1 MQKVHPA
8 KASVPLVGFI
18 AILSL
23 CFALSTQQAYAASP
37 SENLSPLSRKKVSIT
52 AFDHSYKLLDEFMDE
67 QAALST
73 FKSEHPTFLE
83 QAEDYGLPELSV
95 ENASLYKSY
104 AMSLE
109 GSIENDEWAAILAF
123 LDIYENPES
132 NEEIEEKVRL
142 LEIQA
147 NSNGLSTEEAIS
159 KAEKLLPI
167 SNSPSTVTVEPL
179 NSGINLAAARDYA
192 ERYAVHPNSKYGYET
207 TWLGIGADCT
217 NFASQ
222 ILYAG
227 GVAMDTSYNTNEGW
241 WWRATNQRSVSWIQA
256 ATFARYM
263 GSGYNTTSWSSLV
276 SNARAG
282 DFIGY
287 DSGGDGEVDHIGF
300 VHSKTGNELYI
311 AQHTNDYI
319 DWDNNTGWPDIDGRY
334 YRIRR

>member
-8 KASVPLVGFI
+8 KTSVLLASII

-23 CFALSTQQAYAASP
+23 CLAFSPQQAFASSP
-37 SENLSPLSRKKVSIT
+37 SESSNLLSRKKVSIT
-52 AFDHSYKLLDEFMDE
+52 AFGHSYKLLDEFTDG
-67 QAALST
+67 QAALDA
-73 FKSEHPTFLE
+73 FKSEHPAFLE
-83 QAEDYGLPELSV
+83 RAEEYGLPELSV
-95 ENASLYKSY
+95 EIVSQDKSY

-109 GSIENDEWAAILAF
+109 GAIENGEWATILAF

-132 NEEIEEKVRL
+132 NKAIEEEFGL
-142 LEIQA
+142 LENRA
-147 NSNGLSTEEAIS
+147 NSNDLSTEEAIS
-159 KAEKLLPI
+159 EAEKILPLI
-167 SNSPSTVTVEPL
+167 NGPSTVTIEPL
-179 NSGINLAAARDYA
+179 NSGIDLAAARSYA
-192 ERYAVHPNSKYGYET
+192 ERYAVNHNTKYGYET

-227 GVAMDTSYNTNEGW
+227 GVNMDISYNTNEGW

-276 SNARAG
+276 SNVRAG

-300 VHSKTGNELYI
+300 VHSKTGDELYI
-311 AQHTNDYI
+311 AQHTTDYI